1 MGSPPDM
8 PDWELISLAATFS
21 LGSIDWQTFSV
32 LWISCWGKQ
41 IEKAFWGFAKVSLA
55 HYEKLAC

>member
-1 MGSPPDM
+1 M